1 MSCYSYITLI
11 SSNEK
16 MSFNMVV
23 LEAST
28 EMGFLIGVLASGPLA
43 DHFGLDTLSY
53 INVGVSITPIIVL
66 FLAVKEIHDSQ
77 AIAWID
83 AIGVKYMLDSAKC
96 VFKKRPSYNRL
107 LIHLCYL
114 TNFIGCFSVIGYG
127 ANSFLYFTKQLGM
140 SLTQFSLFSAVIEVA
155 IGFGG
160 PAIIFLNNKVFKL
173 DNISFGVL
181 SCAVLALAYII
192 MSINSIPGGIW
203 IGAALLSFQITIYGI
218 IRSFQ
223 VKFVDENEIGKLFA
237 YDGML
242 KVLFNL
248 VSKMVFKEM
257 YSFSVVVYPSLFLVV
272 CGGLYIFAMLTLIL
286 IGRLSRTTSADAAN
300 YTALD
305 NDTMTS

>member
-23 LEAST
+23 LEAAT
-28 EMGFLIGVLASGPLA
+28 DVGILVGLLASGPLF
-43 DHFGLDTLSY
+43 DLVGLDTLSY
-53 INVGVSITPIIVL
+53 INVGVSITPVVVL
-66 FLAVKEIHDSQ
+66 CLTVKEIHDSQ
-77 AIAWID
+77 AIKWRD
-83 AIGVKYMLDSAKC
+83 AIGVKYMLDSTKC
-96 VFKKRPSYNRL
+96 VVKKRPSYNRL

-114 TNFIGCFSVIGYG
+114 TNFICCFSVTGFW

-140 SLTQFSLFSAVIEVA
+140 SLTQYSVFSAA
-155 IGFGG
+155 IQIAVSFGG

-173 DNISFGVL
+173 DDIMFGVL
-181 SCAVLALAYII
+181 SCAVLALADII
-192 MSINSIPGGIW
+192 MSIHAIPGGIW
-203 IGAALLSFQITIYGI
+203 IGATLLSFQITIYGI

-248 VSKMVFKEM
+248 VSRMVFKEM
-257 YSFSVVVYPSLFLVV
+257 YSLSVAVYPSLFLII
-272 CGGLYIFAMLTLIL
+272 CGTLYFCAMLTLIL
-286 IGRLSRTTSADAAN
+286 IGRFSPFK
-300 YTALD
+300 
-305 NDTMTS
+305 